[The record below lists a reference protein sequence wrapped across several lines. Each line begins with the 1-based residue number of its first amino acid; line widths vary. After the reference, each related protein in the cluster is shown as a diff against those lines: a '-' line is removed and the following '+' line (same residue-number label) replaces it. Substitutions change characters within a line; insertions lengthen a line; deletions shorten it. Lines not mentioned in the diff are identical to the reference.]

1 MIIGRWS
8 SNSGPLAMSSAF
20 AVLIIRP
27 LAFGV
32 GFATQRGNVCSVL
45 ARPTNRGNAQGDKA
59 RSLFDF
65 VALGARRRRSFGLAD
80 RGRNWLEPNV

>member
-1 MIIGRWS
+1 
-8 SNSGPLAMSSAF
+8 MSSAF

-45 ARPTNRGNAQGDKA
+45 AARQIAETGKA
-59 RSLFDF
+59 TRLVAFLTSSLW
-65 VALGARRRRSFGLAD
+65 ALVIVVPFGLAD
-80 RGRNWLEPNV
+80 RGRNWLEPNA